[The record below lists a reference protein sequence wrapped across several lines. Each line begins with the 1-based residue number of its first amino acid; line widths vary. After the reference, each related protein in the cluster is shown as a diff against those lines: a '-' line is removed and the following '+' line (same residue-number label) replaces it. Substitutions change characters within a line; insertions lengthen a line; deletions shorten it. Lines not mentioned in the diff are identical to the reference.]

1 MYFVHCMC
9 YLNILHPKEIRTWAS
24 HSNDLIYLGWKKGSR
39 NSEVQSDRR
48 PRIGRRGDATGA
60 A

>member
-24 HSNDLIYLGWKKGSR
+24 HSNDLIYLGWKKGVK
-39 NSEVQSDRR
+39 E
-48 PRIGRRGDATGA
+48 
-60 A
+60 